1 MRGYKLNLTFYSPCV
16 FHHPP
21 MLDAILSYCLQRE
34 SHRHIGYYAGTWRD
48 REYDGI
54 NRLPEVLAFHGEI
67 PLATR
72 LQYDANAPMYADS
85 WKKRFEPKYASL
97 ADFGKAKRRI
107 DTSSGQYRSFNM
119 PLPARVIQEAW
130 FFFIGDGTR
139 VQELLDRWIWAI
151 GKKPSEG
158 FGVIKNITLH
168 PWDINELEVLSMRPV
183 PVEIAQSLGIQ
194 GMEQYCA
201 WRPPYWGRRN
211 HARCVVPS

>member
-1 MRGYKLNLTFYSPCV
+1 
-16 FHHPP
+16 

-34 SHRHIGYYAGTWRD
+34 NHRHIGYYAGTWRN
-48 REYDGI
+48 REFDGI
-54 NRLPEVLAFHGEI
+54 NRLPEVLGFHGEI

-72 LQYDANAPMYADS
+72 MQYDAGAPIYADS
-85 WKKRFEPKYASL
+85 WKKRFEPKYAIL